1 MMSSQNREKRS
12 RCGRGRRLIGSGCS
26 TKPSENA
33 AKAAG
38 TTNPQPNN
46 DDSSIVSL
54 TSSTQ
59 SRQKD
64 KDKSDAK
71 PEASKEP
78 LKDSNSM
85 LSTDLYP
92 TRDSEAEKVIRA
104 ELKNARIAREDQSTE
119 ESAMKPLIV
128 SGSNF
133 IAYGNSAPGRL
144 KVRTKS
150 RLKDDRAPRCSRER
164 LPKGAIKQP
173 RQKRHQ
179 LKSARGGT
187 GGTDSNSPK
196 GYTGKG
202 FPGVSPRKS
211 PLNPGEL
218 QTPGSIATQTSFHTE
233 SKNETEVKVETKG
246 PAKVAAESTYVKDIP
261 LKDAPAPNKVLND
274 APIPP
279 DLSVK
284 CATVKNLAA
293 KVAPVQQ
300 LEPKGPVTDISLT
313 KDVPSTTPPARA
325 GAAKDPGP
333 KCASSEPGAT
343 KPDPK
348 KP

>member
-1 MMSSQNREKRS
+1 M
-12 RCGRGRRLIGSGCS
+12 
-26 TKPSENA
+26 
-33 AKAAG
+33 
-38 TTNPQPNN
+38 
-46 DDSSIVSL
+46 
-54 TSSTQ
+54 
-59 SRQKD
+59 
-64 KDKSDAK
+64 
-71 PEASKEP
+71 
-78 LKDSNSM
+78 
-85 LSTDLYP
+85 
-92 TRDSEAEKVIRA
+92 IRA

-284 CATVKNLAA
+284 CTTVKNLAA

-348 KP
+348 SKTSVVASKNSNTHQIFLCRKCGKAKDRSKKSSKQKERNELINRKVEQIKANMKRVEQLSKPIVYCESSSSFSISSRIELSE